1 MKTYVSY
8 CVVSSVDAP
17 ADVGRY
23 DIVQANIAI
32 VTHRVEHIDKALG
45 MVTI

>member
-8 CVVSSVDAP
+8 CAVSSTDTP
-17 ADVGRY
+17 ADVGRN

-45 MVTI
+45 VVAI